1 MSKHAHVATEAQVSS
16 GDLEQFFQFLQC
28 QLRMEAGHC
37 MGATLELQDQQARA
51 IWPYFEE
58 WVQPNLGKKEKW
70 MPFHTV
76 LGAHELFI
84 VENIHHNPELQWDEK
99 CRFLAMFVFR
109 AHCRG
114 TIFREAQLPHMR
126 RDEFWRNPI
135 SYFKES
141 GKITR
146 SMLAYRKKT
155 GHALQTSAF
164 LAIPK
169 RLCQDDDEN
178 LVQNVAQRTRTLLEV
193 AEQLWPILHNDS
205 LASMEKFEEISRTIQ
220 AGYCLGETWAKMLMV
235 SIDIA
240 YPNEQ
245 LLANSCDVGVGALKA
260 LQRLFNGSCPLDMRE
275 ALRRATKAANESQRR
290 AARGFWSLLS
300 QVEAMAKNRFA
311 KLPLVLQQVS
321 TGVGQLSPVTM
332 QVQLCEWRQFMDHLA
347 KAGASVL
354 TSNGCFIDDDDGEEV
369 PAEGPAQKYR
379 RVTGKQQQGMVSQ
392 ADAELRDA
400 SQRCHNPPRIE
411 ALSDSEDDRPILSLA
426 EASKPAAKVKTA
438 CPSNRAEEP
447 QLPALGKHEAAY
459 LQQEQAVL
467 RKETVKKHG
476 AAKLLKAAREE
487 LDSANAAYQSLKV
500 QVREAMC
507 RRDTCQEALNQ
518 AELDV
523 MEQSELMQQSQWDLD
538 CLKETLT
545 QLDAN
550 YAALSTAE
558 QKGHLLDITQAC
570 GRMPALAERVAIASS
585 ARQSTMQDFLN
596 AVQDDCEASHAR
608 YEELEDKHADLTDK
622 SDMAMA
628 ELRQAKEEVNEKMK
642 ALDAAK
648 QKCVEARNAFARRR
662 VDWMT
667 IEPEVALLQKLVAE

>member
-550 YAALSTAE
+550 YERVPVDVAKSSWDCDRENASP
-558 QKGHLLDITQAC
+558 
-570 GRMPALAERVAIASS
+570 PALAERVAIASS

-648 QKCVEARNAFARRR
+648 QKCVEARA
-662 VDWMT
+662 
-667 IEPEVALLQKLVAE
+667 KLR